1 MILLSWGPDVEGYTG
16 SELRF
21 SGISGFH
28 DNALSKA
35 VVEDLAHRIYAR
47 GEEVFHLP
55 QQTGKMLDSYKAVFE
70 FTDI

>member
-1 MILLSWGPDVEGYTG
+1 MQ
-16 SELRF
+16 
-21 SGISGFH
+21 
-28 DNALSKA
+28 
-35 VVEDLAHRIYAR
+35 